1 MTEHR
6 RSIRRDFILL
16 VYGVFLGIIGNFIV
30 EIFFRIYSPS
40 PEELPTLFL
49 LMFALLGFYLVS
61 AIWALWRFG

>member
-16 VYGVFLGIIGNFIV
+16 VYGVFLGIIGNFVV
-30 EIFFRIYSPS
+30 EYVNMAYHPS
-40 PEELPTLFL
+40 PEELPMLSLFML
-49 LMFALLGFYLVS
+49 FMLGFYLVS